1 MDARNDD
8 AQREPR
14 TPKVS
19 DLIALCRELN
29 KHNAKYIVI
38 GGMAVIQWGFTRAT
52 EDIDLL
58 VESSQENQ
66 HNVFNAMRSLPD
78 QAVNE
83 IRSTDLDEYQ
93 VIRVADEF
101 IVDLMAKA
109 CGMTYQDAIGE
120 VVSITYDDVDIPVA
134 NPDLLIKMKQT
145 MREKDNLDLMFL
157 RKLIKKK

>member
-8 AQREPR
+8 AQLEPR

-19 DLIALCRELN
+19 DLVALCRELN

-38 GGMAVIQWGFTRAT
+38 GGMAVIHWGFTRAT
-52 EDIDLL
+52 EDISLL
-58 VESSQENQ
+58 VETSQENQ
-66 HNVFNAMRSLPD
+66 QNVFNAMRSLPD

-83 IRSTDLDEYQ
+83 ILSTDLDEYQ

-109 CGMTYQDAIGE
+109 CGITYQDAIDE
-120 VVSITYDDVDIPVA
+120 VVTITYDDVAIPVA

-145 MREKDNLDLMFL
+145 MREKDNLDLIFL
-157 RKLIKKK
+157 RKLVKKK